1 MQLNDTEKKGDGE
14 RSIINWK
21 LLMLYFRACK
31 RGTKYAY
38 EVMRVITC
46 IKALCTERAA
56 HHLIHGQ
63 FVNLKSGLGKNC
75 ANDLAMEM
83 MIRNHKVILK
93 GIHVWKQDLQM
104 LWKQDLQML
113 WKEVQRLC
121 MAYEMNSV
129 PLDSTSHTHASTK
142 EDIKEMVR
150 IIKPLNP
157 FDHTPKRNLQAF
169 SSIQQSP
176 LNNLDTSLLHM

>member
-1 MQLNDTEKKGDGE
+1 MH
-14 RSIINWK
+14 
-21 LLMLYFRACK
+21 
-31 RGTKYAY
+31 
-38 EVMRVITC
+38 
-46 IKALCTERAA
+46 IKALCTERTA
-56 HHLIHGQ
+56 HHLIHVQ
-63 FVNLKSGLGKNC
+63 FVNVKGGLGKNC

-83 MIRNHKVILK
+83 IRNHKVILK
-93 GIHVWKQDLQM
+93 GMCGNKTFNAVERSAKASHGLKRIVD
-104 LWKQDLQML
+104 
-113 WKEVQRLC
+113 
-121 MAYEMNSV
+121 AYDEMNSV